1 MLEDDETARG
11 ALLAGTIVRLASLP
25 AECDPAHRVGLDS
38 YLFEVIARH
47 THSKVRIST
56 PSGPDTIP
64 VNIICPSHFAQ
75 GGRTI
80 ELRLGTSGMSMRG
93 MMLPFA

>member
-47 THSKVRIST
+47 TLEGADINALRPRYNTGKHHL
-56 PSGPDTIP
+56 P
-64 VNIICPSHFAQ
+64 VALCARRAHD
-75 GGRTI
+75 
-80 ELRLGTSGMSMRG
+80 
-93 MMLPFA
+93 